1 MNELILQDFPDYP
14 GLVDIG
20 SCPIHVIHNAFGKGL
35 EHYGKDVDQ
44 LCLDLYSLFKYSAA
58 RREDFKEVQ
67 VEMELDTNN
76 FLQHTEVRWLSIGPS
91 IKRILEQWDAIT
103 HFVAELAK
111 DSEKVPKSI
120 NFKRIYT
127 MLGTKEKQTTR
138 VTLEFLS
145 NVIPVFEKFLL
156 LFQKSSPVVHFLYD
170 EMCEIILK
178 LLRRFIRPQ
187 ALANKYGSDLAS
199 IECQNVKIQLSE
211 PEIVIGEMTRN
222 AMAKLTSD
230 QQKQALLG
238 MRSFF
243 KVTSSQLQVKLPLDN
258 LLLRQL
264 GCLNPLKREKKSTVT
279 SIQSIA
285 MKLQPKVDPSEVTD
299 EWKLF
304 QVDNE
309 LPAYDPRE
317 RIEVYWNKV
326 SKLQAADGE
335 LRYKTLPTVIKSG
348 LVLAQTNAESECS
361 LLVNARIV
369 TKDRALLGE
378 KTIVGLHVIKDAVRF
393 YDPELSR
400 PQMIP
405 VTEELKRSVRQA
417 HSAYRD
423 HLEKEKEEK
432 ERKREE
438 ARKKKESSERAQ
450 REKQKLVQQKEAL
463 AKSEEELNEEEVK
476 IRADVEA
483 ADELLKEATAKLK
496 SALETKPLNKQS
508 VTVAQMML
516 ETATTKRENAMKQ
529 LDKIWNKQKSL
540 DKTTHKLLDEALHRK
555 GEPDKRRKTTAEQ
568 RCLKK
573 VKK

>member
-1 MNELILQDFPDYP
+1 MMKL
-14 GLVDIG
+14 
-20 SCPIHVIHNAFGKGL
+20 
-35 EHYGKDVDQ
+35 
-44 LCLDLYSLFKYSAA
+44 
-58 RREDFKEVQ
+58 
-67 VEMELDTNN
+67 
-76 FLQHTEVRWLSIGPS
+76 
-91 IKRILEQWDAIT
+91 
-103 HFVAELAK
+103 
-111 DSEKVPKSI
+111 
-120 NFKRIYT
+120 
-127 MLGTKEKQTTR
+127 
-138 VTLEFLS
+138 
-145 NVIPVFEKFLL
+145 
-156 LFQKSSPVVHFLYD
+156 
-170 EMCEIILK
+170 CEIILK

-187 ALANKYGSDLAS
+187 ALVNKYGSDLAS
-199 IECQNVKIQLSE
+199 IECQNIKIQLSE
-211 PEIVIGEMTRN
+211 PEIVIGKTTRN

-264 GCLNPLKREKKSTVT
+264 GCLNPLKREKSTVT

-299 EWKLF
+299 KWKLF

-326 SKLQAADGE
+326 TKLQAADGE

-361 LLVNARIV
+361 LSGNARIV

-400 PQMIP
+400 PQIIP
-405 VTEELKRSVRQA
+405 VTKELKRSMRQA

-423 HLEKEKEEK
+423 RLEKEKEEE

-438 ARKKKESSERAQ
+438 ARKKKESSERTQ
-450 REKQKLVQQKEAL
+450 REKQKLVQQKETL
-463 AKSEEELNEEEVK
+463 ARSEEELNEEEVK

-483 ADELLKEATAKLK
+483 ADELLKEAKAKLN
-496 SALETKPLNKQS
+496 SALETKSLNKQS

-516 ETATTKRENAMKQ
+516 ETATTKREKAMKQ
-529 LDKIWNKQKSL
+529 LDRIRNKQKSL

-568 RCLKK
+568 RCPKK

>member
-1 MNELILQDFPDYP
+1 M
-14 GLVDIG
+14 
-20 SCPIHVIHNAFGKGL
+20 
-35 EHYGKDVDQ
+35 
-44 LCLDLYSLFKYSAA
+44 
-58 RREDFKEVQ
+58 
-67 VEMELDTNN
+67 
-76 FLQHTEVRWLSIGPS
+76 
-91 IKRILEQWDAIT
+91 
-103 HFVAELAK
+103 
-111 DSEKVPKSI
+111 
-120 NFKRIYT
+120 
-127 MLGTKEKQTTR
+127 
-138 VTLEFLS
+138 
-145 NVIPVFEKFLL
+145 
-156 LFQKSSPVVHFLYD
+156 HFLYD

-187 ALANKYGSDLAS
+187 ALANKYGTDLAS
-199 IECQNVKIQLSE
+199 IEGQTVKIQLSE

-222 AMAKLTSD
+222 AMAKLTSH

-264 GCLNPLKREKKSTVT
+264 GCLNPLKREKSTVT

-348 LVLAQTNAESECS
+348 LVLAQTNAESERS
-361 LLVNARIV
+361 LSVNARIV
-369 TKDRALLGE
+369 TKGRALLGE

-438 ARKKKESSERAQ
+438 ARKKKELNERAQ
-450 REKQKLVQQKEAL
+450 GEKQKLVQQKETL

-483 ADELLKEATAKLK
+483 ADELLKEATAKLN
-496 SALETKPLNKQS
+496 SALETKLLNKQS

-540 DKTTHKLLDEALHRK
+540 DKTTHKLLDGALHRK

-568 RCLKK
+568 RCPKK

>member
-1 MNELILQDFPDYP
+1 M
-14 GLVDIG
+14 
-20 SCPIHVIHNAFGKGL
+20 
-35 EHYGKDVDQ
+35 
-44 LCLDLYSLFKYSAA
+44 
-58 RREDFKEVQ
+58 
-67 VEMELDTNN
+67 
-76 FLQHTEVRWLSIGPS
+76 
-91 IKRILEQWDAIT
+91 
-103 HFVAELAK
+103 
-111 DSEKVPKSI
+111 
-120 NFKRIYT
+120 
-127 MLGTKEKQTTR
+127 
-138 VTLEFLS
+138 
-145 NVIPVFEKFLL
+145 
-156 LFQKSSPVVHFLYD
+156 
-170 EMCEIILK
+170 
-178 LLRRFIRPQ
+178 
-187 ALANKYGSDLAS
+187 
-199 IECQNVKIQLSE
+199 
-211 PEIVIGEMTRN
+211 
-222 AMAKLTSD
+222 
-230 QQKQALLG
+230 
-238 MRSFF
+238 
-243 KVTSSQLQVKLPLDN
+243 KLPLDN

-264 GCLNPLKREKKSTVT
+264 GCLNPLKREKSTVT

-361 LLVNARIV
+361 LSVNARIV

-378 KTIVGLHVIKDAVRF
+378 KTIVGLHVIKDTVRF

-432 ERKREE
+432 EGKREE
-438 ARKKKESSERAQ
+438 ARKKNESSERAQ
-450 REKQKLVQQKEAL
+450 REKQKLVQQKETL

-476 IRADVEA
+476 IRADVEG
-483 ADELLKEATAKLK
+483 ADELLKEATAKLN

-540 DKTTHKLLDEALHRK
+540 DKTMHKLLDEALLRK
-555 GEPDKRRKTTAEQ
+555 GEPDKRRKTTTEQ
-568 RCLKK
+568 RCPKK

>member
-1 MNELILQDFPDYP
+1 M
-14 GLVDIG
+14 
-20 SCPIHVIHNAFGKGL
+20 
-35 EHYGKDVDQ
+35 
-44 LCLDLYSLFKYSAA
+44 
-58 RREDFKEVQ
+58 
-67 VEMELDTNN
+67 
-76 FLQHTEVRWLSIGPS
+76 
-91 IKRILEQWDAIT
+91 
-103 HFVAELAK
+103 
-111 DSEKVPKSI
+111 
-120 NFKRIYT
+120 
-127 MLGTKEKQTTR
+127 
-138 VTLEFLS
+138 
-145 NVIPVFEKFLL
+145 IPVFEKFLL

-187 ALANKYGSDLAS
+187 TLANKYGSDLAS

-222 AMAKLTSD
+222 AMTKLTSD
-230 QQKQALLG
+230 QWKQALLG

-243 KVTSSQLQVKLPLDN
+243 KVTSFQLQVKLPLDN

-348 LVLAQTNAESECS
+348 LVLAQTNAESEYS
-361 LLVNARIV
+361 LSVNARIV

-400 PQMIP
+400 LQMIP
-405 VTEELKRSVRQA
+405 VTEEVCESGSFSLQRS
-417 HSAYRD
+417 
-423 HLEKEKEEK
+423 
-432 ERKREE
+432 
-438 ARKKKESSERAQ
+438 
-450 REKQKLVQQKEAL
+450 
-463 AKSEEELNEEEVK
+463 
-476 IRADVEA
+476 
-483 ADELLKEATAKLK
+483 
-496 SALETKPLNKQS
+496 P
-508 VTVAQMML
+508 
-516 ETATTKRENAMKQ
+516 
-529 LDKIWNKQKSL
+529 
-540 DKTTHKLLDEALHRK
+540 RK
-555 GEPDKRRKTTAEQ
+555 GKRRKGKEK
-568 RCLKK
+568 RLERRKNRLKELREK
-573 VKK
+573 NKSLCSRKKLLLNLRKNSMKRR

>member
-1 MNELILQDFPDYP
+1 M
-14 GLVDIG
+14 
-20 SCPIHVIHNAFGKGL
+20 
-35 EHYGKDVDQ
+35 
-44 LCLDLYSLFKYSAA
+44 
-58 RREDFKEVQ
+58 
-67 VEMELDTNN
+67 
-76 FLQHTEVRWLSIGPS
+76 
-91 IKRILEQWDAIT
+91 
-103 HFVAELAK
+103 
-111 DSEKVPKSI
+111 
-120 NFKRIYT
+120 
-127 MLGTKEKQTTR
+127 
-138 VTLEFLS
+138 
-145 NVIPVFEKFLL
+145 IPVFEKFLL

-187 ALANKYGSDLAS
+187 ALTNKYGSDLAS

-230 QQKQALLG
+230 QQKQALLA
-238 MRSFF
+238 MRSFC
-243 KVTSSQLQVKLPLDN
+243 KVTSSQLQMKLPLDN

-264 GCLNPLKREKKSTVT
+264 GCLNPLKREKSTVT

-285 MKLQPKVDPSEVTD
+285 MKLQPKVDTSEVTD

-361 LLVNARIV
+361 LSVNARIV

-423 HLEKEKEEK
+423 HIEKEKEGK
-432 ERKREE
+432 E
-438 ARKKKESSERAQ
+438 
-450 REKQKLVQQKEAL
+450 
-463 AKSEEELNEEEVK
+463 
-476 IRADVEA
+476 
-483 ADELLKEATAKLK
+483 
-496 SALETKPLNKQS
+496 
-508 VTVAQMML
+508 
-516 ETATTKRENAMKQ
+516 
-529 LDKIWNKQKSL
+529 
-540 DKTTHKLLDEALHRK
+540 
-555 GEPDKRRKTTAEQ
+555 KRRG
-568 RCLKK
+568 
-573 VKK
+573 

>member
-1 MNELILQDFPDYP
+1 
-14 GLVDIG
+14 
-20 SCPIHVIHNAFGKGL
+20 
-35 EHYGKDVDQ
+35 
-44 LCLDLYSLFKYSAA
+44 
-58 RREDFKEVQ
+58 
-67 VEMELDTNN
+67 
-76 FLQHTEVRWLSIGPS
+76 
-91 IKRILEQWDAIT
+91 
-103 HFVAELAK
+103 
-111 DSEKVPKSI
+111 
-120 NFKRIYT
+120 

-145 NVIPVFEKFLL
+145 NVIPVFEKFWL
-156 LFQKSSPVVHFLYD
+156 LFQKSNPVVHFLYD

-211 PEIVIGEMTRN
+211 PEIVIGEMIRN

-230 QQKQALLG
+230 QQKQAFLG

-264 GCLNPLKREKKSTVT
+264 GCLNPLKRKKKSTVT

-299 EWKLF
+299 KWKPF

-309 LPAYDPRE
+309 LPAYDLRE

-348 LVLAQTNAESECS
+348 LVLAQTNAESERS
-361 LLVNARIV
+361 LSVNARIV
-369 TKDRALLGE
+369 TKDRAFLGE

-393 YDPELSR
+393 FNDPELSR
-400 PQMIP
+400 PQMIL

-423 HLEKEKEEK
+423 RLEKEKEE
-432 ERKREE
+432 ERKRKE
-438 ARKKKESSERAQ
+438 ARKKKESSERTQ
-450 REKQKLVQQKEAL
+450 REKQRLVQQKETL
-463 AKSEEELNEEEVK
+463 AKSKEELNEEEVK

-483 ADELLKEATAKLK
+483 ADELRKEAKAKLN
-496 SALETKPLNKQS
+496 SALESKSLNKQS

>member
-1 MNELILQDFPDYP
+1 M
-14 GLVDIG
+14 DIG
-20 SCPIHVIHNAFGKGL
+20 SCSIHVIHNAFGKGL

-44 LCLDLYSLFKYSAA
+44 ICMDLYSLFKYSTA
-58 RREDFKEVQ
+58 RREDIKEVQ

-111 DSEKVPKSI
+111 DSKKVPKSI

-127 MLGTKEKQTTR
+127 LLGAKEKQTTK

-156 LFQKSSPVVHFLYD
+156 LFQKSSPVVYFLYH

-178 LLRRFIRPQ
+178 LMRRLIRPQ
-187 ALANKYGSDLAS
+187 ALANNYGSDLVS
-199 IECQNVKIQLSE
+199 INCQNVKIQLAD

-230 QQKQALLG
+230 QQKQALG

-243 KVTSSQLQVKLPLDN
+243 KVTSSQLQVKLSLDN

-264 GCLNPLKREKKSTVT
+264 GYLNPLKREKSTVT

-309 LPAYDPRE
+309 LPAYDLRE
-317 RIEVYWNKV
+317 RIKVYWNKV

-335 LRYKTLPTVIKSG
+335 LRCKTLPTVIKSG
-348 LVLAQTNAESECS
+348 LVLAQTNAESEHS
-361 LLVNARIV
+361 LSVNARIV

-378 KTIVGLHVIKDAVRF
+378 KTILGLHVIKDAVRF

-423 HLEKEKEEK
+423 CLEKEKKEE

-438 ARKKKESSERAQ
+438 KRLERGKNCLKEIREKNKSLCSRKK
-450 REKQKLVQQKEAL
+450 LL
-463 AKSEEELNEEEVK
+463 LN
-476 IRADVEA
+476 
-483 ADELLKEATAKLK
+483 L
-496 SALETKPLNKQS
+496 
-508 VTVAQMML
+508 
-516 ETATTKRENAMKQ
+516 
-529 LDKIWNKQKSL
+529 
-540 DKTTHKLLDEALHRK
+540 RK
-555 GEPDKRRKTTAEQ
+555 NSMKRR
-568 RCLKK
+568 
-573 VKK
+573 